1 MLRIFLGA
9 VALCALSACTAIPQA
24 DLKTYRDAFAQSN
37 TAAQEVLLDYSH
49 ALEETAKRKAQSAAK
64 ATTAAPTDAA
74 REPFPATFTS
84 PVTDARTDPV
94 AVRIQAMEAIG
105 RFNDLIA
112 TLAEGK
118 SVAQVQ
124 GSVSQLLGV
133 IGNLGAITPGVGPLI
148 NNLAGALEKAR
159 TQEEFKRAVQ
169 EGQPVIGK
177 ILLTLESEAADYYL
191 ARKALTLSDLTDV
204 KDRIIERVGVIVSK
218 VARSPAGALTWTATE
233 RAISAELE
241 KIGGLRGRTSV
252 PLVAKCQPAPAPA
265 LQCPAIAAEDISDTL
280 TAIRQDVAAYQ
291 QGGEKL
297 RIYHHLLVNYVRLL
311 EVTRLAAAAL
321 KKELEKPT
329 DIAAQ
334 FDDIFST
341 VLALRKDWIKF
352 RSN

>member
-1 MLRIFLGA
+1 MLRTFVGSVMLCTLGA
-9 VALCALSACTAIPQA
+9 CTVIPQA

-37 TAAQEVLLDYSH
+37 TAAQEVLLDYSQ
-49 ALEETAKRKAQSAAK
+49 AAEETTKRRAQASAG
-64 ATTAAPTDAA
+64 AAVASAVDAA

-84 PVTDARTDPV
+84 PGTDARVDPV
-94 AVRIQAMEAIG
+94 TVRIKAMEAIG
-105 RFNDLIA
+105 RFNDLLA

-124 GSVSQLLGV
+124 GSVNQLLGV
-133 IGNLGAITPGVGPLI
+133 VGNLVAITPGVGPLV

-159 TQEEFKRAVQ
+159 TQVEFKRAVQ

-177 ILLTLESEAADYYL
+177 ILMVLEGEAGDYYEV
-191 ARKALTLSDLTDV
+191 RKALTLSDLTV
-204 KDRIIERVGVIVSK
+204 IKGRITGRVGVIVNK
-218 VARSPAGALTWTATE
+218 VERSPAGALSWTVTE
-233 RAISAELE
+233 QALSAELA
-241 KIGGLRGRTSV
+241 KIGGLGGRTSI
-252 PLVAKCQPAPAPA
+252 PLVAKCKSGAG
-265 LQCPAIAAEDISDTL
+265 LQCAALAPDDISDTL
-280 TAIRQDVAAYQ
+280 TALRQDVAAYQ

-297 RIYHHLLVNYVRLL
+297 RIYHHLLMNYVRLL
-311 EVTRLAAAAL
+311 EATRLAAAAL
-321 KKELEKPT
+321 KREVEKPA